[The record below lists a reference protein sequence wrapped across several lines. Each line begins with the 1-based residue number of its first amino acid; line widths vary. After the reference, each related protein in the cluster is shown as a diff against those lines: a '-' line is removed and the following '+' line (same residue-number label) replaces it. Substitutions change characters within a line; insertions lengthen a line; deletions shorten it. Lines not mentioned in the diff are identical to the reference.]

1 MDYIS
6 CTGFVRL
13 MGYKSLLLDANSA
26 NYILVCRRGGVGGGC
41 NDDNHHHHGT
51 NIKEEGCMG

>member
-1 MDYIS
+1 MKSYGMDSIY

-26 NYILVCRRGGVGGGC
+26 NYILVCRRGGVGGGVQ
-41 NDDNHHHHGT
+41 
-51 NIKEEGCMG
+51 